1 MTVHQLYDGGPANS
15 TIQRTQWPAYPFS
28 ATDPKFAEIDFAV
41 HNGRPLAGI
50 RRRLDFQ
57 NDWMLR
63 NYFTNNTVA
72 AGDVLNLVLLPP
84 KTLLLGVYVE
94 VEQAQG
100 GLNGGGTAS
109 ALTVT
114 AGTALGTIFGDVS
127 GAGVALNLANV
138 QAAWSAPNAAWVQA
152 PAAGTVGPAAA
163 FGSGLFTGYGP
174 DMVQLT
180 LATLGTNNL
189 PGFGNLQ
196 LNVTAVVAS
205 FGEFVAQ
212 NYL

>member
-28 ATDPKFAEIDFAV
+28 PTDPKLAEIDAAA
-41 HNGRPLAGI
+41 HYGAAIQGI

-72 AGDVLNLVLLPP
+72 AADVLNLVLLPP
-84 KTLLLGVYVE
+84 KTLLLGLYVE

-109 ALTVT
+109 AIT
-114 AGTALGTIFGDVS
+114 ATFGTYNGTIFGNNS
-127 GAGVALNLANV
+127 GAVALNLANT
-138 QAAWSAPNAAWVQA
+138 QAAWSAPGGAWVAA
-152 PAAGTVGPAAA
+152 PVAGTVGPAAA
-163 FGSGLFTGYGP
+163 FGSGLFQGYGP
-174 DMVQLT
+174 DMVQMT
-180 LATLGTNNL
+180 MASLAASNL
-189 PGFGNLQ
+189 PGFGILQ
-196 LNVTAVVAS
+196 LNVTAVIAS

-212 NYL
+212 NYQ